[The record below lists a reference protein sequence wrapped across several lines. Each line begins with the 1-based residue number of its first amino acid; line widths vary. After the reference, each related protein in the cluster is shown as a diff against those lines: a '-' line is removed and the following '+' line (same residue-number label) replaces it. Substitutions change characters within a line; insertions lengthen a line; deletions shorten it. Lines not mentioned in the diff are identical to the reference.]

1 MSKQSKS
8 LADKQ
13 AELDEVLAWFDS
25 DDFSIEQA
33 MERFEQAKQL
43 AGDIENE
50 LTEYKNTFTTLKQR
64 FDEAGE

>member
-1 MSKQSKS
+1 MSKPSKT

-13 AELDEVLAWFDS
+13 TELDELLAWFDS

-33 MERFEQAKQL
+33 MERFEQAKKL
-43 AGDIENE
+43 ADDIEKE

-64 FDEAGE
+64 FDEAE